1 MVAPCGGVLCGDD
14 GDKPFR
20 HQQGKVDIVSL
31 LSIPHDPD
39 VGCAA
44 LQGRQDVDGE
54 AVVQLDLDVW
64 AAAGEFTEPFADDRG
79 GGGDE
84 GDIQATGLA
93 APDTAGLVEVG
104 RQTAQ
109 KVPRPWLE
117 RRSRVCEAD
126 ASGGSLEQLNTDN
139 LLELPDLLGQ
149 GRLSNVQPLGGTA
162 EVEFL
167 SHSQK
172 VPQMAELDSL
182 VHSSSLSIEAIACIG
197 HMSEWG
203 RRLLTGSYTGK
214 ETRLMPYASAPTVVS
229 SIASQSDADTFRALN
244 EEWISRLFT
253 LQEEDRAVL
262 GDPFGRI
269 VGPGGDVLLAR
280 EPGSGTVVGCVALLA
295 YPDAV
300 FELAKM
306 TVVPAAQGRGIGR
319 QLVAAA
325 IDRAQ
330 ALGGAR
336 LFLGTN
342 SKLAPAIHLYEEAG
356 FVRITRDRLPV
367 ADYYARAD
375 TLMELK

>member
-1 MVAPCGGVLCGDD
+1 MISPCGWVVCGDD
-14 GDKPFR
+14 GHKSFR
-20 HQQGKVDIVSL
+20 CQRGKVNVVSL
-31 LSIPHDPD
+31 ISIPHDPD
-39 VGCAA
+39 VGRAP
-44 LQGRQDVDGE
+44 LQSRQDIDGE
-54 AVVQLDLDVW
+54 AVVQFDLDVW
-64 AAAGEFTEPFADDRG
+64 AAAGEFTDPFADDRG
-79 GGGDE
+79 RGGDE

-93 APDTAGLVEVG
+93 TSDTAGLVEVG
-104 RQTAQ
+104 RQAAQ
-109 KVPRPWLE
+109 KVPRPWLK
-117 RRSRVCEAD
+117 RRSCVCEAD
-126 ASGGSLEQLNTDN
+126 ASRGPPEQLNVDD

-149 GRLSNVQPLGGTA
+149 GGLSDVQPLGGTA

-167 SHSQK
+167 GHSQK
-172 VPQMAELDSL
+172 VPQVAELDSL
-182 VHSSSLSIEAIACIG
+182 IHSSSLLIWATARIG
-197 HMSEWG
+197 HMGMWD
-203 RRLLTGSYTGK
+203 RRLAGNYTRR
-214 ETRLMPYASAPTVVS
+214 ETRLMPHTSAPTVVS
-229 SIASQSDADTFRALN
+229 SIASQCDADAFRALN

-280 EPGSGTVVGCVALLA
+280 ERGSGAAVGCVALLA

-306 TVVPAAQGRGIGR
+306 AVAPAAQGRGIGR

-330 ALGGAR
+330 ALGAAR

-342 SKLAPAIHLYEEAG
+342 SKLAPAIRLYEEAG
-356 FVRITRDRLPV
+356 FVRITRSRLPV

-375 TLMELK
+375 ILMELR